1 MMLYEKYITITFI
14 IFLILYYYFLNN
26 YIENFTNICKMKNS
40 KFFYIGKC
48 KYKLPSS
55 LETKLN
61 NNCIFETKKNKK
73 WSLFIPCTYDYNLN
87 EIKKIKKNKSHN
99 KKLFLIDG
107 NDELASKKNLWNNF
121 KNYLGIKK
129 TLKYLPMTYILD
141 DYKDI
146 DRLKHEF
153 KKNTYYILKKNTQ
166 RQDNIKIT
174 NSLEKILE
182 LKNDYVVVQKLLIN
196 PYIINNR
203 KINIRIYVL
212 ITCKNNN
219 INSYIFNDG
228 FIYYTKKKFNKNS
241 KNINKHITSGYIDR
255 KIYDINPLTISDFKI
270 YLDKNKKHNKYEKK
284 LIEKNIK
291 LSDYF
296 FNNVKKIIKKS
307 MIVMK
312 PKICKK
318 KKIKKFNKFEL
329 FGFDLFINDQLK
341 SIIMEIN
348 KGPDLGFKDDRDK
361 KLKNTLL
368 DNIFQKMNIQNDSKE
383 DNFIKI
389 L

>member
-1 MMLYEKYITITFI
+1 MKNYIIIIIFI

-26 YIENFTNICKMKNS
+26 YIENFTNICKVNNS
-40 KFFYIGKC
+40 DFFYVGEC
-48 KYKLPSS
+48 EYKIPAPIKN
-55 LETKLN
+55 KLN
-61 NNCIFETKKNKK
+61 NNCIFETKKDEN
-73 WSLFIPCTYDYNLN
+73 WSLFIPCTYDYNPD
-87 EIKKIKKNKSHN
+87 EIKKIKKRVFTSN
-99 KKLFLIDG
+99 KKIFLIDG
-107 NDELASKKNLWNNF
+107 NDELASKKNLWSNF
-121 KNYLGIKK
+121 RKHLGIKK
-129 TLKYLPMTYILD
+129 TLNYLPMTYILD
-141 DYKDI
+141 NYKDI

-153 KKNTYYILKKNTQ
+153 NKNTYYILKKDTQ

-174 NSLEKILE
+174 NSLEKILA
-182 LKNDYVVVQKLLIN
+182 LRSKYAVVQKLLIN

-203 KINIRIYVL
+203 KINIRVYVL

-228 FIYYTKKKFNKNS
+228 FIYYTKKKFDTNS
-241 KNINKHITSGYIDR
+241 KNIDKHITTGYIDR
-255 KIYDINPLTISDFKI
+255 KIYDINPLTISDFKL
-270 YLDKNKKHNKYEKK
+270 YLDKNSKHNKYEKT

-296 FNNVKKIIKKS
+296 FNNVIKVIKKC

-318 KKIKKFNKFEL
+318 KKIKKLNKFEL
-329 FGFDLFINDQLK
+329 FGFDLFINNKLK
-341 SIIMEIN
+341 SLIMEIN

-361 KLKNTLL
+361 ELKNKLI
-368 DNIFQKMNIQNDSKE
+368 DNMFQKMNILNNSKE
-383 DNFIKI
+383 DNFIKM

>member
-1 MMLYEKYITITFI
+1 MMLYQKYITITFI

-26 YIENFTNICKMKNS
+26 YIDNFTNICNIKNS
-40 KFFYIGKC
+40 NFFYVGDCI
-48 KYKLPSS
+48 YKLPSS

-61 NNCIFETKKNKK
+61 NNCIFETKKNKN

-99 KKLFLIDG
+99 IKLFLIDG

-121 KNYLGIKK
+121 KNHLGIKK
-129 TLKYLPMTYILD
+129 TLNYLPMTYILD

-182 LKNDYVVVQKLLIN
+182 LKNNYVVVQKLLIN

-203 KINIRIYVL
+203 KINIRVYVL

-241 KNINKHITSGYIDR
+241 ENINKHITSGYIDR
-255 KIYDINPLTISDFKI
+255 KIYDINPLTIFDFKL

-296 FNNVKKIIKKS
+296 FNNVKKVIKKS

-312 PKICKK
+312 PKICKT

-329 FGFDLFINDQLK
+329 FGVDLFINDQLK

-348 KGPDLGFKDDRDK
+348 KGPDLGFKDERDK

-368 DNIFQKMNIQNDSKE
+368 DNIFQKVNIPNNSKE